1 LRETTS
7 PETSD
12 PETSDPETSD
22 MEALKRAMAM
32 FELLA

>member
-7 PETSD
+7 
-12 PETSDPETSD
+12 PETSD

>member
-12 PETSDPETSD
+12 SETSD